1 MQLVERGATPKGE
14 AAGQVG
20 NAEEFDQCPT
30 DDKILL
36 YLRVVRPGRAGTP
49 GRDVVPGDHSSG
61 SMSTFTMSLQFA
73 SRSAPTL
80 VAARRKGV

>member
-1 MQLVERGATPKGE
+1 MQLVERRSTPKGE

-20 NAEEFDQCPT
+20 NSEELDECPT

-36 YLRVVRPGRAGTP
+36 YLRVVRPGRVDTP

-61 SMSTFTMSLQFA
+61 SMSTFTMSLQVA
-73 SRSAPTL
+73 SRPAPAL